1 MPFIEVKVFEHRFED
16 AEKSALLIERLT
28 KAMGDTYGEDVGKET
43 EVVLTGVPK
52 SHWGFGGKVRS

>member
-16 AEKSALLIERLT
+16 AEKSAQLIERLT

-52 SHWGFGGKVRS
+52 SQWGFGGKVRS